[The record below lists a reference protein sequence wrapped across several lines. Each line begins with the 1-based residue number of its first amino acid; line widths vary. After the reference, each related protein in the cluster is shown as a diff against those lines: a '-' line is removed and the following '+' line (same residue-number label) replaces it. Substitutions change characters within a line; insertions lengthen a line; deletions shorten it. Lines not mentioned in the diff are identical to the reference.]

1 MRMGHSVLVIPV
13 PGVEDY
19 VVERTIR
26 YDRSFLSMDP
36 AFAHAHLTL
45 LGPWLPEP
53 AQADLDLVADIAR
66 RGEPFGYELREV
78 AVFPDGTI
86 HLVPEPLEPFVMLT
100 KALVAAFP
108 QCPPYAGRFPDSTPH
123 VTLERE
129 APDISVASVRTE
141 LAGLLP
147 IAQTVSRI
155 DLQWWGNDDCHVR
168 ASWPLGAR

>member
-13 PGVEDY
+13 PGVEGY

-26 YDRSFLSMDP
+26 YDRSFLSADP

-86 HLVPEPLEPFVMLT
+86 HLVPEPLEPFAMLT

-129 APDISVASVRTE
+129 APGISVASVRTE

-147 IAQTVSRI
+147 IAQTASQI